1 MSITQKVLGS
11 VMVANAAQ
19 TERIRRQREQG
30 FFSKE
35 SKVDRVR
42 VNDNK
47 TQSEDV
53 TKYVAKLHRE
63 VEDKRVKSKWNKKR
77 ARKSPAKQEKVSKGN
92 SQVRRV

>member
-1 MSITQKVLGS
+1 MSITQNVLGS

-35 SKVDRVR
+35 SNVDPAL
-42 VNDNK
+42 VNNSD

-53 TKYVAKLHRE
+53 TKYVAKRRRE
-63 VEDKRVKSKWNKKR
+63 VEDERVKSK
-77 ARKSPAKQEKVSKGN
+77 
-92 SQVRRV
+92 

>member
-1 MSITQKVLGS
+1 MSITQNVLGS

-35 SKVDRVR
+35 SKVDPAL
-42 VNDNK
+42 VNNSE

-53 TKYVAKLHRE
+53 TKYVAKRRRE
-63 VEDKRVKSKWNKKR
+63 VEDERVKSK
-77 ARKSPAKQEKVSKGN
+77 
-92 SQVRRV
+92 